1 VRRPIE
7 EPVGITAANL
17 VVGDRQKSYGDP
29 LTNYERFAKFLEAI
43 LDLPSGSVTRRQA
56 MHVMIGLKQCR
67 DLTTAQRDN
76 EVDICGYAHLL
87 QMEREAAVPV
97 GEYSVW
103 IEQKENSLR
112 EFKDSGADLT

>member
-1 VRRPIE
+1 MRKPIA

-29 LTNYERFAKFLEAI
+29 LVNYERYAKFLEAI
-43 LDLPSGSVTRRQA
+43 LDLPSGSVSRRQA
-56 MHVMIGLKQCR
+56 MHCQIGLKQCR

-87 QMEREAAVPV
+87 QMEREEKLDPPPV
-97 GEYSVW
+97 SEELISEYFARR
-103 IEQKENSLR
+103 NPN
-112 EFKDSGADLT
+112 D

>member
-29 LTNYERFAKFLEAI
+29 LVNYERFAKFLEAI

-56 MHVMIGLKQCR
+56 MHCMIGLKQCR